1 VLTRWIADWLS
12 PPRCASCDA
21 PLAISRAAFCPT
33 CALTVDREDAASAP
47 AASSPVVAFGAYG
60 GALAVALRRLKYT
73 ERPDLARPL
82 GELLASSCARAKL
95 TADIV
100 VPVPLY
106 PARLLA
112 RGYNQASLL
121 SAWVARSLGARL
133 CAGALGRI
141 IDTAAQAE
149 LPRDQ
154 RLANVSQAFRVVLP
168 NVVAG
173 RRIVVVDDVV
183 TTGATLRACAR
194 ALGHAG
200 ARAVRG
206 AVVARTAGADQSSM
220 LFRRRTE

>member
-1 VLTRWIADWLS
+1 VGL
-12 PPRCASCDA
+12 
-21 PLAISRAAFCPT
+21 LAT
-33 CALTVDREDAASAP
+33 
-47 AASSPVVAFGAYG
+47 SSPVVAFGAYG

-82 GELLASSCARAKL
+82 GELLASSCARARL
-95 TADIV
+95 TGDVV

-121 SAWVARSLGARL
+121 SVRVARSLGVRL
-133 CAGALGRI
+133 CAGALGRV
-141 IDTAAQAE
+141 IDTAAQAG
-149 LPRDQ
+149 LPRAQ
-154 RLANVSQAFRVVLP
+154 RLANVSQAFQVALP

-183 TTGATLRACAR
+183 TTGATLRACALVLER
-194 ALGHAG
+194 AG
-200 ARAVRG
+200 ARAVTA
-206 AVVARTAGADQSSM
+206 AVVARAAGADQSSM